1 MAEAATAS
9 PALSGRHQRRLKNYL
24 LDPHFQ
30 FKYTGYLMLIA
41 VVLSVGL
48 GALIWRT
55 SNAVIA
61 ESLNAMHQGEE
72 VVARGKEVVAESQK
86 VSLVVQM
93 NIIKDPVYS
102 DNPALLEAFK
112 SDAARQDERLKEQQ
126 DRLVKQANG
135 LKQQSADLA
144 RQQRVM
150 LWTLCGALALLVVL
164 IGAAGIIVTHRVA
177 GPIFKMKL
185 NLSKVAEGRLRV
197 PTPLRKGDELVEF
210 FEAYRT
216 MVISLRERQEV
227 EIGKLTRAVRTLEP
241 KAAPGELE
249 PLYSVLR
256 DMEEALEVQP
266 SVVPAPP
273 A

>member
-9 PALSGRHQRRLKNYL
+9 ATLGGRHQRRLKNYL

-30 FKYTGYLMLIA
+30 FKYTGYLVLIA

-72 VVARGKEVVAESQK
+72 VVARGRELVAESQK

-102 DNPALLEAFK
+102 DNPALAEAFK
-112 SDAARQDERLKEQQ
+112 ADAARQDERLKIQQ
-126 DRLVKQANG
+126 DRLVKQAAD
-135 LKQQSADLA
+135 LKLQAADLA

-150 LWTLCGALALLVVL
+150 LWTLLGAFALLVVV
-164 IGAAGIIVTHRVA
+164 IGAAGIVVTHRVA
-177 GPIFKMKL
+177 GPIFKMRI
-185 NLSKVAEGRLRV
+185 NLKAVADGRLRV
-197 PTPLRKGDELVEF
+197 PTPLRKGDELVDF
-210 FEAYRT
+210 FETYRT
-216 MVISLRERQEV
+216 MVISLRERQEA
-227 EIGKLTRAVRTLEP
+227 EIGKLTRAITTLEP
-241 KAAPGELE
+241 KAGPGELE

-256 DMEEALEVQP
+256 DMEDALEVKP
-266 SVVPAPP
+266 SVMPTPHA
-273 A
+273 